1 MAAITTAGSNFD
13 VQSLVSQLMSLEQG
27 PLLASKKRQ
36 SGYNDQLS
44 SLGKLKS
51 TLSDFQSSM
60 RTLRSGT
67 GLNVT
72 KAESSDD
79 KTATA
84 TTDFTASAGTY
95 TLNVT
100 SLAAAQTLALSSYSG
115 GSNAIASGTAGLS
128 NTAGDLTFSFGSG
141 TTSTVSIGAN
151 ASLQDISSAINA
163 AGLDVMASVV
173 NSGTEGY
180 KLALTS
186 KNSGSA
192 GSFSVTGGAATGL
205 SFLDYDRTSNT
216 AANLA
221 KRTAAPTDAQLTI
234 NGVAITASSNKLTGA
249 MTGLDVTL
257 YKTGTATLT
266 VGRDNTAVMKNVQGF
281 VDSYNKIKS
290 QVDDMYKQS
299 GTSVTD
305 ASGKIIGTTSRV
317 DGSVRMLMQSLA
329 SELNTGL
336 TGVDAS
342 SGTGFLSQVGI
353 SIQKDGTLALDSDA
367 FKKALDKDSGAVSRL
382 FSNNNSDGF
391 ADRLN
396 SKITTMLGMDG
407 MMQVRTDSLNQQV
420 RYETQ
425 KQLQIQAN
433 LDDKKKMLVSQ
444 YSRLDAALASM
455 KSQSSY
461 FA

>member
-13 VQSLVSQLMSLEQG
+13 VQGLVSQLMSLEQA
-27 PLLASKKRQ
+27 PLQASKKRQ

-60 RTLRSGT
+60 RTLLSGT

-72 KAESSDD
+72 KADSSDTS
-79 KTATA
+79 TAIA

-115 GSNAIASGTAGLS
+115 GSNSIASGTTALGG
-128 NTAGDLTFSFGSG
+128 TAGNLTFSFGSG
-141 TTSTVSIGAN
+141 TTSTVAIGAN
-151 ASLQDISSAINA
+151 ATLQDISSAINA

-192 GSFSVTGGAATGL
+192 GAFSVSGGAASGL

-234 NGVAITASSNKLTGA
+234 NGVVMTASSNKLTGA

-299 GTSVTD
+299 GSSVTD
-305 ASGKIIGTTSRV
+305 ASGKVIGTASRV

-329 SELNTGL
+329 SELNTGIS
-336 TGVDAS
+336 GVNIS
-342 SGTGFLSQVGI
+342 SGNAFLSQVGI
-353 SIQKDGTLALDSDA
+353 SIQKDGTLALNSDT
-367 FKKALDKDSGAVSRL
+367 FKTALDKDYGSVSKL

-407 MMQVRTDSLNQQV
+407 MMQVRTTSLNQQIS
-420 RYETQ
+420 YEKQ
-425 KQLQIQAN
+425 KQIQIQAS
-433 LDDKKKMLVSQ
+433 LDDKQKMLISQ
-444 YSRLDAALASM
+444 YSRLDAALTTM
-455 KSQSSY
+455 KNQSSRLG
-461 FA
+461 